1 MYMTSIDFSSLNVI
15 IMSYFHR
22 AHPQRIT
29 GIDLSLKY
37 IIHPDHQDLEAE
49 LLKVQDYFDASKES
63 IHKARNEL
71 RIASIGGQKMVI
83 KSFKVP
89 HLLNRYVY
97 ANYRDSKAKKSY
109 DNAIRLE
116 ALAINTPSP
125 IAYLEFYDD
134 GLLTQS
140 YYITLL
146 EPNDLTIREALHHD
160 VTDHREILKAFTAF
174 TYDLHKKEVWHVD
187 YTPGNTLISKEEDDY
202 RFSLVDIN
210 RMEFRPISP
219 EEGTKA
225 FSKLWAQDEDLRS
238 MSIEYAALS
247 GLDTKRS
254 YELMAKHMAAVIQ
267 NKQIKNWFKGKK

>member
-1 MYMTSIDFSSLNVI
+1 M
-15 IMSYFHR
+15 
-22 AHPQRIT
+22 
-29 GIDLSLKY
+29 SLKY

-49 LLKVQDYFDASKES
+49 LLKVQDHFAVSQES

-83 KSFKVP
+83 KSFKIP

-116 ALAINTPSP
+116 ALDVNTPSP

-134 GLLTQS
+134 GLLGHS
-140 YYITLL
+140 YYISLL
-146 EPNDLTIREALHHD
+146 EPYDMTIREALHHD
-160 VTDHREILKAFTAF
+160 VADFREILKAFTAF

-187 YTPGNTLISKEEDDY
+187 YTPGNTLISRVDDGY

-238 MSIEYAALS
+238 MSAEYVALS
-247 GLDTKRS
+247 GLDAQRS
-254 YELMAKHMAAVIQ
+254 YELMARHMATVVR
-267 NKQIKNWFKGKK
+267 NKQIKNWLKGRK